1 MTDQEATEWIDR
13 RQEFRSRFRVECV
26 RLKDRTYHDRTA
38 SVVSLLES
46 DQDYD
51 NGTVNSDGSLGAEQL
66 DDASGNSPTAN
77 SANKF
82 ASVYQMNRR
91 KMIPPNL
98 LTAELPESSL
108 AQMGKAERALYRQWV

>member
-1 MTDQEATEWIDR
+1 MYTPCMHIRIYFSA
-13 RQEFRSRFRVECV
+13 RFA
-26 RLKDRTYHDRTA
+26 RLWP
-38 SVVSLLES
+38 
-46 DQDYD
+46 
-51 NGTVNSDGSLGAEQL
+51 TVGAEQL